1 MSGQRDDLAV
11 AVEGLI
17 RARLRP
23 AVETENELQI
33 DAALSAAA
41 DDVAAACRERER
53 VSYHAGR
60 DDERVGAPCPF
71 CDPESEPLRWRAAP
85 ARTLH

>member
-1 MSGQRDDLAV
+1 MTGLVTIWRSLAV
-11 AVEGLI
+11 AVEALI

-23 AVETENELQI
+23 TVETENELQI

-53 VSYHAGR
+53 VSYHAGPGR
-60 DDERVGAPCPF
+60 
-71 CDPESEPLRWRAAP
+71 
-85 ARTLH
+85 